1 MNLDR
6 TVNKLLIPNELS
18 LESVQQALHDLCKYD
33 IEYGE
38 IYFQSICSESWSI
51 EESIVKKGGYSISQ
65 GMGVRAIV
73 GEKTGF
79 AYSDEIS
86 PTALRQT
93 VKAAGGIARKGG
105 SGRARIL
112 TEKSVK
118 QLYLPLNPLE
128 SIEREQKIKILQ
140 EMDRYA
146 RNKCPQITQFN
157 ATISGTYENVL
168 ITASDGTLA
177 GDIRPMIRI
186 SCSVVVKKGDR
197 IEGGTAGGGGRCGY
211 EFFFDTV
218 GTVSRFIS
226 YVDEAIRIAMVNLES
241 KAAPAGV
248 FPVVLSAGWSGV
260 LIHEAV
266 GHGLEGDTCRKGESV
281 YSKLIG
287 EQVASELCTIV
298 DDGTIAR
305 ARGSLSI
312 DDEGEPS
319 RYNVLI
325 ENGKLKSFMYDKHSA
340 HLAGKVSTGNG
351 RRDSYSSTPQTRMTN
366 TYMLPGTSEEAEMIE
381 SVKKGIYAVSLGGGQ
396 VDVTSGKFVFS
407 VNEAYEINNGKVG
420 HPLKGITLIGD
431 AIGVMK
437 KVSMVGNNLKF
448 DGGVG
453 SCGKGGQWVPVG
465 LGIPSVKGDE
475 ITIGGTK

>member
-1 MNLDR
+1 
-6 TVNKLLIPNELS
+6 
-18 LESVQQALHDLCKYD
+18 
-33 IEYGE
+33 
-38 IYFQSICSESWSI
+38 
-51 EESIVKKGGYSISQ
+51 
-65 GMGVRAIV
+65 
-73 GEKTGF
+73 
-79 AYSDEIS
+79 
-86 PTALRQT
+86 
-93 VKAAGGIARKGG
+93 
-105 SGRARIL
+105 
-112 TEKSVK
+112 
-118 QLYLPLNPLE
+118 
-128 SIEREQKIKILQ
+128 
-140 EMDRYA
+140 
-146 RNKCPQITQFN
+146 
-157 ATISGTYENVL
+157 
-168 ITASDGTLA
+168 
-177 GDIRPMIRI
+177 
-186 SCSVVVKKGDR
+186 
-197 IEGGTAGGGGRCGY
+197 
-211 EFFFDTV
+211 
-218 GTVSRFIS
+218 
-226 YVDEAIRIAMVNLES
+226 MVNLES

-453 SCGKGGQWVPVG
+453 TCGKGGQWVPVG
-465 LGIPSVKGDE
+465 IGIPSVKVDE